1 MKKIKD
7 LPYPFYIFFTLLS
20 LCFFI
25 TFEKAIFCDLEAQN
39 LYPSQFH
46 LFGTDDLGRDIFY
59 RTFYALKISLIIGL
73 LATIIDMIFGALF
86 GILSALLKPPYANLA
101 ARFLDIMT
109 ILPQMLLSILIL
121 MIVKNSFFSLI
132 IAISCTGWIPT
143 ARAMRSEMLKLK
155 NKEFITSLKCL
166 GFSNTHI
173 LFKHLIPSCLPTL
186 LVSSALCLPSAIFSE
201 AFMSF
206 LGLGISPPSP
216 SLGNM
221 IADGLP
227 ALNYYPWRLLAPA
240 TCVFALIF
248 FLNVCIDKLK
258 KKLGEV
264 L

>member
-1 MKKIKD
+1 MKQIKISY
-7 LPYPFYIFFTLLS
+7 LVALFIGALAFVIFKIPL
-20 LCFFI
+20 
-25 TFEKAIFCDLEAQN
+25 ENAILCDLESQN
-39 LYPSQFH
+39 LPPSLSNF
-46 LFGTDDLGRDIFY
+46 FGTDDLGRDVFY
-59 RTFYALKISLIIGL
+59 RTFYALKISLTIGL
-73 LATIIDMIFGALF
+73 LATLIDMIFGALF
-86 GILSALLKPPYANLA
+86 GLLSALLPQPYSSYA

-121 MIVKNSFFSLI
+121 MLVKNSFLSLI
-132 IAISCTGWIPT
+132 IAISFTGWIPT
-143 ARAMRSEMLKLK
+143 ARAIRAEMLKLK
-155 NKEFITSLKCL
+155 NKEFIEALKNL
-166 GFSNTHI
+166 GFSKWHI

-206 LGLGISPPSP
+206 LGLGIAPPSP

-240 TCVFALIF
+240 IAVFCLIF
-248 FLNVCIDKLK
+248 LLNVYIDKLK
-258 KKLGEV
+258 VKLGEV

>member
-1 MKKIKD
+1 MIKNK
-7 LPYPFYIFFTLLS
+7 LFYILGFVFLS
-20 LCFFI
+20 LALMIYFVPL
-25 TFEKAIFCDLEAQN
+25 EKAIFCHLEVQN
-39 LYPSQFH
+39 HPPCLSY
-46 LFGTDDLGRDIFY
+46 LLGTDDLGRDIFF
-59 RTFYALKISLIIGL
+59 RTLYALKISVIIGL
-73 LATIIDMIFGALF
+73 LATFIDMIFGGLF
-86 GILSALLKPPYANLA
+86 GILSSLLPPPFSNYG

-121 MIVKNSFFSLI
+121 MIIKNSFLSLI

-143 ARAMRSEMLKLK
+143 ARAMRAEMLKLK
-155 NKEFITSLKCL
+155 NKDFITALKSL
-166 GFSNTHI
+166 GFSKRHI

-206 LGLGISPPSP
+206 LGLGIAPPSP

-221 IADGLP
+221 IADGLG
-227 ALNYYPWRLLAPA
+227 ALNYYPWRVLAPA
-240 TCVFALIF
+240 ITVFILV
-248 FLNVCIDKLK
+248 FLLNIGIDSLK